1 MKKLHKKVLYSVIR
15 LYRDLISKKKI
26 GHNGAAFRRM
36 IQLEDKLKEY

>member
-1 MKKLHKKVLYSVIR
+1 MKKPHKKVLYTIIR

-26 GHNGAAFRRM
+26 SHNGAAFRRM